1 MARSYH
7 NTSRPERRI
16 KTAPHTKAARKEG
29 RITVPSRAVNV
40 ADYNTEGAEE

>member
-1 MARSYH
+1 MARSYR

-40 ADYNTEGAEE
+40 SDITNEGEE